1 MTKSLFGTAKIKLL
15 TSLATIGLLSACG
28 TTGIP
33 TMGTAGQA
41 DPAGFDDMQDVPQS
55 LASRVSGN
63 TYIPTDPLSVNA
75 DSYAKCATSSK
86 LLEVFPDNAVR
97 IAIKD
102 ISGDG
107 SLSFLG
113 GSSIGAAG
121 RSYRIVIDYINADTA
136 NQSLGVGKYT
146 QSATGTRNY
155 IPLFNKT
162 EDEDV
167 YFDVNRSSFRDDLL
181 NVLADE
187 CTTNPSTDGCNMVRP
202 SGNRVAFE
210 EEVNVPVYVGVGIR
224 VTINL
229 TVLSGNVE
237 LSGLG
242 AISAAAEANKVSGN
256 LIIQT
261 LGITGSKVTST
272 LPLPSELNPT
282 TIQNAIMAMATIKS
296 ALYSDAGDVKITPRV
311 VGFYD
316 PLGFGNQQ
324 YVNAMVTELSK
335 EAVDWSPNCTGD

>member
-1 MTKSLFGTAKIKLL
+1 MINGLFDVTPVRLL
-15 TSLATIGLLSACG
+15 TAVVATGLLTACG

-55 LASRVSGN
+55 LAARVSGN
-63 TYIPTDPLSVNA
+63 TYIPTDPLSVSA
-75 DSYAKCATSSK
+75 DSYAKCVTGAN
-86 LLEVFPDNAVR
+86 LLEVLPDNAVR

-107 SLSFLG
+107 SLNFLG

-121 RSYRIVIDYINADTA
+121 KSYRIVIDYINADTA
-136 NQSLGVGKYT
+136 NQTLGVGKYT
-146 QSATGTRNY
+146 QSNDGTRSY
-155 IPLFNKT
+155 IPLFRKT
-162 EDEDV
+162 EEEDV
-167 YFDVNRSSFRDDLL
+167 YYDINRSSFRDDFL
-181 NVLADE
+181 NVFSDE
-187 CTTNPSTDGCNMVRP
+187 CASNPETNGCDMVRP
-202 SGNRVAFE
+202 TGDRVTFE

-242 AISAAAEANKVSGN
+242 AISAAAEAKKVSGN

-335 EAVDWSPNCTGD
+335 KAVEWSPNCTGD

>member
-1 MTKSLFGTAKIKLL
+1 MKKRLFGAAKVKLL
-15 TSLATIGLLSACG
+15 TSLATIGLLAACN

-63 TYIPTDPLSVNA
+63 TYIPTDPLSVEASN
-75 DSYAKCATSSK
+75 YAKCGTGAE

-102 ISGDG
+102 ITGNG
-107 SLSFLG
+107 SLGFLG

-121 RSYRIVIDYINADTA
+121 SSYRIVIDYINADTA

-146 QSATGTRNY
+146 QSPNGTRNY
-155 IPLFNKT
+155 IPLFNQT
-162 EDEDV
+162 EDEDI
-167 YFDVNRSSFRDDLL
+167 YFDVNRSSFKDDFLK
-181 NVLADE
+181 VLSEE
-187 CTTNPSTDGCNMVRP
+187 CDSNPSTEGCNMVRP
-202 SGNRVAFE
+202 SGNRVTFE

-229 TVLSGNVE
+229 TVLSGKVE

-335 EAVDWSPNCTGD
+335 EPVNWSPNCTGD